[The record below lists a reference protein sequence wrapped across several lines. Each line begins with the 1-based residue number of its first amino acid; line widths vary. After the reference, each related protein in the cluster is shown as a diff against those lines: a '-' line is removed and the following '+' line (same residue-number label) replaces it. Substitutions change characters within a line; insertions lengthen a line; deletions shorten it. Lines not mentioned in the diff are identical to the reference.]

1 VAFVDLSFDLAV
13 VIFANG
19 DNLGPVEYDIGVAQI
34 DVAGF
39 YFISREDPIGALD
52 GV

>member
-1 VAFVDLSFDLAV
+1 MAFVDLSFDLAV

-39 YFISREDPIGALD
+39 YFTSREDPIGGLD